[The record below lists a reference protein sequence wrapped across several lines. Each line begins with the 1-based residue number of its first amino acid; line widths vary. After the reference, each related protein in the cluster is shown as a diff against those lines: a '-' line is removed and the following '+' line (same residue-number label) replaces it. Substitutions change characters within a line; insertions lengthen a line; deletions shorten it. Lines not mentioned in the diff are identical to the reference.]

1 MPFYIASDFHAHQ
14 QTVAWCDTETGE
26 TQITTL
32 KHNLEQVRAFY
43 ASLPPGIV
51 GVEASSKARWF
62 EDLLEETGHQ
72 LVVGNPL
79 LIRRRATSRHKS
91 DKRDAELILQLLL
104 RDEFPAIWRRSREQT
119 QVLEILKLRHSLVR
133 QRTQIYN
140 RLQALAKSCG
150 LGKART
156 RTTAFQEQ
164 LKATPLDEVEALQRS
179 QLLQL
184 IGSFDQQLKEL
195 DKWLAKRAALDAQVQ
210 LLLTQPGVGTLTA
223 LALVNSL
230 GDISRFTH
238 PTKQVPAYF
247 GLDPLEKE
255 SAGKRQ
261 AAGTSRAGSAITR
274 FLLGQAAQ
282 SATRRDPQLKAFY
295 KRLAKK
301 KPIGVAKTAVARKLL
316 VKLVIMLRDAITA
329 EKFDQRGGISGG
341 GSKSS
346 GIEKSVI

>member
-26 TQITTL
+26 IQITTL

-43 ASLPPGIV
+43 ACLPPGIV

-62 EDLLEETGHQ
+62 EDLLAETDHQ
-72 LVVGNPL
+72 LVVGNPV

-91 DKRDAELILQLLL
+91 DRRDAELILQLLL
-104 RDEFPAIWRRSREQT
+104 RDEFPSIWRRSREQT
-119 QVLEILKLRHSLVR
+119 QVLDILKLRHSLVR

-150 LGKART
+150 LGKARA
-156 RTTAFQEQ
+156 RTTAFQERF
-164 LKATPLDEVEALQRS
+164 KVTDLDEVEALQRS

-184 IGSFDQQLKEL
+184 IGSFDGQLKEL
-195 DKWLAKRAALDAQVQ
+195 DKWLANRAALDPQVQ
-210 LLLTQPGVGTLTA
+210 LLLTQPGVGNLTA

-230 GDISRFTH
+230 GDLSRFTR

-261 AAGTSRAGSAITR
+261 AAGTSRAGSTITR

-282 SATRRDPQLKAFY
+282 SAARRDPQLKAFY

-301 KPIGVAKTAVARKLL
+301 KPKGVAKTAVARKLL
-316 VKLVIMLRDAITA
+316 IKLVIMLRDTITA
-329 EKFDQRGGISGG
+329 EEFDQRGGTSAG
-341 GSKSS
+341 GSKSPW
-346 GIEKSVI
+346 IERSVI